1 MTDEQRGYSENA
13 EAQAEGAVEER
24 VEGTAEAKVE
34 GTAEAQA
41 EGAAEAQLETSP
53 DKQAEG
59 ASELQPKSFSELH
72 FESAPEPQPKR
83 EHPAFGLSR
92 IGLAIIA
99 VLMVG
104 LVAWHVGT
112 ASNVSSVGRDA
123 GGFAGGSDYGGGG
136 YDYGGSS
143 YDYDWGGSSY
153 DYDYDWDWDWDS
165 GSSYS
170 GGDFGWLDVAI
181 ILIIVI
187 GLLGPAFLPTLPR
200 NKEHKPKQSR
210 APQPAGATPTPS
222 SQLKPI
228 SKLQERDPGF
238 SSAAIDEMIANVYVR
253 MQQAWTAGN
262 FEPMRPYFSNA
273 LFSQFANQ
281 LDALNKK
288 GWTNYVEGIAVLE
301 AKVRGWYETNDSE
314 YLVMKVR
321 TRIIDYTMDKSGNVV
336 GGYTNKESYM
346 EYEYT
351 LARPAGML
359 TTGQT
364 SQTEAAECP
373 NCGAPI
379 NLAQSAKC
387 EYCGTVVES
396 KRFTWVI
403 SGIKGISQQIVG

>member
-24 VEGTAEAKVE
+24 VEE
-34 GTAEAQA
+34 
-41 EGAAEAQLETSP
+41 
-53 DKQAEG
+53 

-72 FESAPEPQPKR
+72 FESVPEPQPKR

-112 ASNVSSVGRDA
+112 ASNAASIGRDA

-143 YDYDWGGSSY
+143 YDYDWGGSSYDY

-200 NKEHKPKQSR
+200 HKEHKPKQSR
-210 APQPAGATPTPS
+210 ASQPAGATPTPS